1 MAGIARA
8 MVFDWGMGA
17 HARTLAL
24 KATDATLSEET
35 KRLRDEEQ
43 RALADGAYADALA
56 LLADHR
62 AALDR
67 LAGALLDRETL
78 DRAEIAAVLEGVAPR
93 LWPLWIAPRLEATLA
108 ERAPDLPASAFG
120 VTGYAEPSVVFA
132 VGTGT
137 RLLRTGGDAAR
148 FLAEA
153 PGRVAA
159 VGHRAEA
166 DFQREA
172 ASLGLTPME
181 IGTVTGLNYT
191 RGRWIT
197 LILYRTAS

>member
-1 MAGIARA
+1 M
-8 MVFDWGMGA
+8 
-17 HARTLAL
+17 
-24 KATDATLSEET
+24 
-35 KRLRDEEQ
+35 
-43 RALADGAYADALA
+43 
-56 LLADHR
+56 
-62 AALDR
+62 
-67 LAGALLDRETL
+67 
-78 DRAEIAAVLEGVAPR
+78 
-93 LWPLWIAPRLEATLA
+93 LA
-108 ERAPDLPASAFG
+108 ERAPDLPAPAFG
-120 VTGYAEPSVVFA
+120 ITGHAEPSVVFA

-137 RLLRTGGDAAR
+137 NLLPTGADAAR

-153 PGRVAA
+153 PGRVVA

-172 ASLGLTPME
+172 SAIGLAPKE